1 MRCFFCP
8 GRRSVSPER
17 RGALE
22 IVAARRMGREKT
34 LWFSFGLLL
43 SQGYPEGGRWREG
56 ERKETTKLNDVRRS
70 PAKNAK
76 GKKIL
81 SFFLSFPPK
90 RYDVF

>member
-1 MRCFFCP
+1 MRAAAVFHLRGEEHSKLLP
-8 GRRSVSPER
+8 QEER
-17 RGALE
+17 G
-22 IVAARRMGREKT
+22 GKKT